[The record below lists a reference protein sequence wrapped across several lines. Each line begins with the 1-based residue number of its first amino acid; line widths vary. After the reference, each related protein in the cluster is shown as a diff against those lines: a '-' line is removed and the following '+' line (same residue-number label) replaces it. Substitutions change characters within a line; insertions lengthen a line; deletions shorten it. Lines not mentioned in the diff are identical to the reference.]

1 MSFHSFVMI
10 VSSNKV
16 DKIHRK
22 STVIIKRYLNSP
34 GSVKQNLE
42 SLILQIFSRLGLDFK
57 D

>member
-16 DKIHRK
+16 DQIHRK
-22 STVIIKRYLNSP
+22 ITVIIKRYLNSP

-42 SLILQIFSRLGLDFK
+42 SLILKIVSKLGLDFK

>member
-34 GSVKQNLE
+34 GCVKQNLE
-42 SLILQIFSRLGLDFK
+42 NLILQIFSRLGLDFK

>member
-1 MSFHSFVMI
+1 MSFHSLVMI
-10 VSSNKV
+10 VSCNKV

-22 STVIIKRYLNSP
+22 STAIIKRYLNSP

-42 SLILQIFSRLGLDFK
+42 SLVLKIFLRLGLDFK